1 MAVKGSSEGFIYFN
15 KQRKRWNAQ
24 YREYDIKTGK
34 LQVKT
39 KSFKTEEEAK
49 SFLNSIMYRKENP
62 LYIEHN
68 GIPLCEVMKANL
80 KLKFDTNQISPT
92 QYGRVLRTI
101 EKLEK
106 TPIGSKN
113 IDEINSYEIQEY
125 LNSVSNLSNSSIK
138 KIYGQFSQ
146 TFKNAMD
153 KGYITRNPMSGVIR
167 PISCK
172 DNKNVGKY

>member
-1 MAVKGSSEGFIYFN
+1 
-15 KQRKRWNAQ
+15 
-24 YREYDIKTGK
+24 
-34 LQVKT
+34 
-39 KSFKTEEEAK
+39 
-49 SFLNSIMYRKENP
+49 MYRKENP